1 MAMLTTGNRI
11 DPRRPDVLLSEAA
24 ERELITKRLA
34 RLPKREAL
42 FADRVNGRT
51 HLIRTMT
58 VEIDKAERSLERLS
72 DEELLRFERGRL
84 GIPAAELIAQTRALQ
99 ERTFARHTAP
109 SSSEEPALKRR
120 RSRRKKTFI
129 TPE

>member
-51 HLIRTMT
+51 HLIL
-58 VEIDKAERSLERLS
+58 SL
-72 DEELLRFERGRL
+72 
-84 GIPAAELIAQTRALQ
+84 IHI
-99 ERTFARHTAP
+99 
-109 SSSEEPALKRR
+109 
-120 RSRRKKTFI
+120 
-129 TPE
+129 